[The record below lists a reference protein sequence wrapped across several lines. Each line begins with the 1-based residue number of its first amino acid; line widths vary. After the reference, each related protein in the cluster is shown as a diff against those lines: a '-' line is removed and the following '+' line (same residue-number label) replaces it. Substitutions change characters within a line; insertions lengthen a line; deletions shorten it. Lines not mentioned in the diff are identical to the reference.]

1 MQLKKIENYFIEVV
15 RGKRTGFIA
24 ALLRFLLLIFSW
36 VFQLFAKC
44 RNWAFDHGW
53 LRRYCPPV
61 PLVVSIGNIVVGG
74 TGKTPVTLLFAKE
87 FYSTVPLAIL
97 TRGYRSTAE
106 SIPQPICLSSGKGP
120 LYPASFCGD
129 EPYLLSQ
136 NLPKAFVF
144 VGRNRH
150 KTSIMAA
157 KAGAKMIIL
166 DDGMQHRR
174 LSRDLD
180 IVVMDASDLFGQG
193 YYLPRGFLREGVESL
208 ARAHLIILNHTESE
222 AQFVEAK
229 AQIARYSAAPL
240 VGTRMQVSNII
251 DFKGEKIDS
260 LLNKK
265 IGIFCGI
272 ARPEYFEKTVKNQGG
287 EVLDHYFVS
296 DHCDFDP
303 SALESF
309 SKRCESLGVELLL
322 CTEKDRVKFTE
333 PLSLSLPV
341 AWLQIELSIVE
352 GADVWKAFVNKARS
366 DIIRRM

>member
-1 MQLKKIENYFIEVV
+1 MQLKRVENYFIEVV
-15 RGKRTGFIA
+15 KGKRSGFIA
-24 ALLRFLLLIFSW
+24 AILRFFLLILSFI
-36 VFQLFAKC
+36 FQLFAKS

-61 PLVVSIGNIVVGG
+61 PLVVSIGNIVMGG
-74 TGKTPVTLLFAKE
+74 TGKTPVTLLLAKE
-87 FYSTVPLAIL
+87 FYLEIPLAIL

-106 SIPQPICLSSGKGP
+106 SIPQPICLSNGKGP

-136 NLPKAFVF
+136 NLPEAFVY
-144 VGRNRH
+144 VGKNRH

-180 IVVMDASDLFGQG
+180 VVVMDASDLFGQG

-208 ARAHLIILNHTESE
+208 SRAHLIVLNHVESRE
-222 AQFVEAK
+222 QFVDAK
-229 AQIARYSAAPL
+229 AQIAQYSAAPV
-240 VGTRMQVSNII
+240 VGTRMRVSNIF
-251 DFKGEKIDS
+251 DFKGEKIES

-272 ARPEYFEKTVKNQGG
+272 ARPEYFEKTVENLGG
-287 EVLDHYFVS
+287 EVVGQYFVS
-296 DHCDFDP
+296 DHCDFD
-303 SALESF
+303 SFALDSF
-309 SKRCESLGVELLL
+309 SKHCQSLGAELLL

-333 PLSLSLPV
+333 PVSLSLPL

-352 GADVWKAFVNKARS
+352 GADAWKTFINKAKS
-366 DIIRRM
+366 DVMRRM